1 MESTGKRFRHW
12 VTVFEHEHDD
22 IFDGQLGEQD
32 DEQPRILLD
41 YSIALAKGG
50 SFRKE
55 LTRRVQERP
64 VETIV
69 EKHSKVYG
77 GQSAPYGAPVVRTT
91 IQ

>member
-1 MESTGKRFRHW
+1 MVCDLGSVSFQASRFMESTGKRFRHW

-41 YSIALAKGG
+41 YSIAQATRS

-55 LTRRVQERP
+55 LTRRNVQN
-64 VETIV
+64 
-69 EKHSKVYG
+69 
-77 GQSAPYGAPVVRTT
+77 
-91 IQ
+91 